1 MSGRRTKFTL
11 VELLVVI
18 SIIAILASL
27 LLPALNNARNTAYR
41 VRCINNLKQ
50 FSYAGVIYSDTYNG
64 WIIPG
69 RLPVNSDYWFEQF
82 RQILTGQ
89 KKLTFGTA
97 SYPFYGMF
105 RCPAEKID
113 FGPYANGLYTYTHYG
128 INTQLTGSTTLTRKI
143 SQIMKASQAIT
154 YSDSGRINSYSVGDR
169 SFLGFRHGKGFSA
182 QANIS
187 YFDGHAES
195 KALPKLSSGSSSFT
209 EGF

>member
-11 VELLVVI
+11 IELLVVI

-69 RLPVNSDYWFEQF
+69 RLPVNSDYWFEHF

-89 KKLTFGTA
+89 KKLTFGTTN
-97 SYPFYGMF
+97 YPFYGMF

-128 INTQLTGSTTLTRKI
+128 LNTQLTGTDTLTRKV
-143 SQIMKASQAIT
+143 SQVLMASQTIT
-154 YSDSGRINSYSVGDR
+154 YSDSGRISSYSVGDR
-169 SFLGFRHGKGFSA
+169 AFLGFRHGNGSNA
-182 QANIS
+182 QANLS

-195 KALPKLSSGSSSFT
+195 KPVSKLSTGSTSFRV
-209 EGF
+209 GF